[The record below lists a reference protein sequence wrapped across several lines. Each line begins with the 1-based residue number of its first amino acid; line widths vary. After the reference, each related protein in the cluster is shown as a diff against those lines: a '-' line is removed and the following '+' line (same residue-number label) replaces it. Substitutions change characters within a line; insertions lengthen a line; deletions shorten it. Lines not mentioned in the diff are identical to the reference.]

1 MLKMKRKIL
10 SVLGVLMAVIL
21 STAAFSACSKT
32 PAGAENSGGS
42 GESVS
47 ENNYDMDRINE
58 LIHMAFSVNGMQIS
72 NNTNFCFESPDDIKP
87 EGFFNCF
94 YSFADPE
101 KFYRKTSEHFVFTV
115 DDIQNFINEN
125 FYNASFVPDD
135 IESLWD
141 TYQPESDGYT
151 YIKSGF
157 CGLDSIKSNITIL
170 KITENDSEMKITFCL
185 DSFDH
190 SSLSAQT
197 QYILTVYKNE
207 GNDLI
212 YSLVYGD

>member
-1 MLKMKRKIL
+1 MKRKIL
-10 SVLGVLMAVIL
+10 SVLSVLTAVLM
-21 STAAFSACSKT
+21 STAALSACNKA
-32 PAGAENSGGS
+32 PAGDNSSGGS

-58 LIHMAFSVNGMQIS
+58 LIRMAFSVNGMQIS
-72 NNTNFCFESPDDIKP
+72 NSTNFCFENPNDIKP

-101 KFYRKTSEHFVFTV
+101 KFYNKTSEHFVFTV

-170 KITENDSEMKITFCL
+170 KITENDHKEKITFCL
-185 DSFDH
+185 DSLDH
-190 SSLSAQT
+190 SSFSASVQT
-197 QYILTVYKNE
+197 QYILTVYKSE

-212 YSLVYGD
+212 YSLVYDD

>member
-1 MLKMKRKIL
+1 MNTFYAIL
-10 SVLGVLMAVIL
+10 VVYNQSIQDSCTYRFIKEHKSIHLLVCDN
-21 STAAFSACSKT
+21 STSDY
-32 PAGAENSGGS
+32 GN
-42 GESVS
+42 
-47 ENNYDMDRINE
+47 
-58 LIHMAFSVNGMQIS
+58 
-72 NNTNFCFESPDDIKP
+72 
-87 EGFFNCF
+87 
-94 YSFADPE
+94 
-101 KFYRKTSEHFVFTV
+101 KFVV
-115 DDIQNFINEN
+115 
-125 FYNASFVPDD
+125 
-135 IESLWD
+135 
-141 TYQPESDGYT
+141 ESDGYT

-170 KITENDSEMKITFCL
+170 KITENNSEMKITFCL